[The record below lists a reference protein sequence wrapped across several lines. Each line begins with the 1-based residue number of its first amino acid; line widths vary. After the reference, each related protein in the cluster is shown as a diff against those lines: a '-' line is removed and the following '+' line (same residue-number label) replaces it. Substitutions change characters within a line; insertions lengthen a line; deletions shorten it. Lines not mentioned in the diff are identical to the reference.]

1 MLIIIVAV
9 IFCFVGQAVVLKAF
23 WPAKNGYGYRDWMD
37 LAGPSAAWWLFG
49 VPILAVVCYLAIPLG
64 GGLIRGYSDGV
75 REGYITKVSDKG
87 VVWKTWEGQ
96 IQMGTGEMAA
106 LQQPFDFSI
115 SKNKRDLH
123 EAAMANLGKRVRIT
137 YVEWWVMPYSVGS
150 SGYEVVS
157 IEPVPDAK

>member
-9 IFCFVGQAVVLKAF
+9 FFCFVGQAVFLKAF
-23 WPAKNGYGYRDWMD
+23 WPKRSYDTWVDVAV
-37 LAGPSAAWWLFG
+37 PSLAWWAIG
-49 VPILAVVCYLAIPLG
+49 MPIIALACVSALRCD
-64 GGLIRGYSDGV
+64 GGLMSGYSDGV

-96 IQMGTGEMAA
+96 IQVGTGEMAA

-115 SKNKRDLH
+115 PKNKRDLH
-123 EAAMANLGKRVRIT
+123 EAAMTNLGKRVRIT
-137 YVEWWVMPYSVGS
+137 YVEWLLMPYSVGS

-157 IEPVPDAK
+157 IESVPAAK

>member
-9 IFCFVGQAVVLKAF
+9 IVCLVGYGFVLKVS
-23 WPAKNGYGYRDWMD
+23 WPRETRYGHDWEMV
-37 LAGPSAAWWLFG
+37 AAASLLWWL
-49 VPILAVVCYLAIPLG
+49 LAVPVIGLSCYPAIRCD

-96 IQMGTGEMAA
+96 IQVGTGEMAA

-115 SKNKRDLH
+115 PKNKRDLY
-123 EAAMANLGKRVRIT
+123 EAAMVNLGKRVRIT
-137 YVEWWVMPYSVGS
+137 YVEWLLIPYSVGS

-157 IEPVPDAK
+157 IEPVPVTK